1 MNLCA
6 VFGFRPALGQ
16 LGALAMASVTGV
28 NNSL

>member
-6 VFGFRPALGQ
+6 VFGLRPALGQ
-16 LGALAMASVTGV
+16 LSALAMASLTEL